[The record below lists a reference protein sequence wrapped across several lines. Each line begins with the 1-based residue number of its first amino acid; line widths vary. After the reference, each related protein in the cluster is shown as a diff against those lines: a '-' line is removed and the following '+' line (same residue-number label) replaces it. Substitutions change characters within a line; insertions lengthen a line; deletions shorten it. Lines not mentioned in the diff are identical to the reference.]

1 MPPKQYYKKK
11 IGSNGPASSTNKAK
25 PAFNLSQYAGA
36 KYLVIVES
44 PSKCNK
50 IEHYLGHDY
59 KCIASKGHIREIVG
73 LKNIDTKHNFHPTF
87 TIIDEKAE
95 HVKQMQQVIDQ
106 FTKPNIL
113 VASDDDR
120 EGEAIAWHICQ
131 VFGLPIE
138 TTKRI
143 IFHEI
148 TQPAILV
155 AVAAPL
161 RINMNL
167 VHAQHARQV
176 LDMVVGFKVS
186 PLLWRHVCG
195 GSKQALS
202 AGRCQTPAL
211 RLVYDNEQ
219 EKIGGG
225 NEGKGLEMR
234 YKTVGHFFPAHPMDF
249 ELNYEFEDKI
259 AVQSFLDKS
268 KTHSH
273 ELTIGLA
280 KPTTKSPPSPF
291 NTSRLLQVASNVL
304 HSSPKHTMMTCQTL
318 YQNGHITY
326 MRTENSKY
334 APTFLDIMRKFIPKE
349 YGSDEYIGQQI
360 DSLSNASTDGSGDNP
375 HEAIRVTN
383 VHMSTLPDNADPGDG
398 AMYRLI
404 WRNTV
409 ESCMADARYLA
420 TTAKISSPG
429 KLEND
434 KPMTYSH
441 ILEIPTFLGWKKV
454 QSKIQSDSIP
464 SSKTNEPS
472 NSPEAQ
478 LLFLKSLSKATM
490 ANVPYSSIESTVV
503 VRNKHSHYTEAS
515 LIQTL
520 EELGIGR
527 PSTFASLV
535 DTVQDRGYV
544 KCTDVKGTTHNCIDF
559 KLLSGGILDTIETKK
574 VFGQEKNK
582 LVIQPIGT
590 LCVEFLIEHFNRLFS
605 YDYTKKMEDDLDKIA
620 QFAGPDSN
628 TNPWYELCRSC
639 YLEIQDL
646 AKEVS
651 DIKKPAYQL
660 DDEHELLIQKFGP
673 AIKHTNPTDGTITY
687 KPVKTGLDI
696 DLEKAKTGHYKL
708 EDLLAFDNECL
719 GLYRGNPVKLKVG
732 KYGPYLEVETQIDG
746 SSSVKRYGLADSL
759 TAKNITLD
767 QIDIEFATEFL
778 DNMLVSNGPD
788 VDNTD
793 NDKNS
798 RSPPPPP
805 NQNKAILRVINSDM
819 SIRSGKFGPYVY
831 YKTVEMKSPKFLAL
845 KKFPHKY
852 DTCDLSI
859 LEKWIQT
866 TYLG

>member
-1 MPPKQYYKKK
+1 MPPKPYYKKK
-11 IGSNGPASSTNKAK
+11 IGPSSKTK
-25 PAFNLSQYAGA
+25 PAFNLSQYSGA

-59 KCIASKGHIREIVG
+59 RCIASKGHIREIEG

-87 TIIDEKAE
+87 TIIPEKSE
-95 HVKQMQQVIDQ
+95 HVEQMRQIIDQ
-106 FTKPNIL
+106 FSKSDIL

-148 TQPAILV
+148 TQPAILT
-155 AVAAPL
+155 AVANPV

-167 VHAQHARQV
+167 VYAQHARQV

-211 RLVYDNEQ
+211 RLVYDNDQ
-219 EKIGGG
+219 EKNKTNDGEKDG
-225 NEGKGLEMR
+225 NKTLDMR
-234 YKTVGHFFPAHPMDF
+234 YKTVGHFFSSNLMDF
-249 ELNYEFEDKI
+249 ELNHEFEEQTD
-259 AVQSFLDKS
+259 VQSFLDKS

-273 ELTIGLA
+273 ELTIDPP
-280 KPTTKSPPSPF
+280 KPTIKSPPKPF

-304 HSSPKHTMMTCQTL
+304 HSSPKHTMMTCQNL

-326 MRTENSKY
+326 MRTENTKY
-334 APTFLDIMRKFIPKE
+334 APTFLDIIRKFIPSE
-349 YGSDEYIGQQI
+349 YGSEEYLGQNM
-360 DSLSNASTDGSGDNP
+360 DSLSNASTDNGNGGDNP

-383 VHMSTLPDNADPGDG
+383 IHMSKLPDNADPGDG

-409 ESCMADARYLA
+409 ESCMADARYNS
-420 TTAKISSPG
+420 TKAKITSPIQKEDG
-429 KLEND
+429 K
-434 KPMTYSH
+434 PIIYSH
-441 ILEIPTFLGWKKV
+441 ILEIPVFLGWKKV
-454 QSKIQSDSIP
+454 QSKIQPDNISP
-464 SSKTNEPS
+464 KTNETS
-472 NSPEAQ
+472 NNPEAQ
-478 LLFLKSLSKATM
+478 LLFLRSLSKATI

-544 KCTDVKGTTHNCIDF
+544 KCTDVKGTTYNCTDF
-559 KLLSGGILDTIETKK
+559 KLLAGGILDTVSVQK

-590 LCVEFLIEHFNRLFS
+590 LSVEFLIANFNRLFS
-605 YDYTKKMEDDLDKIA
+605 YDYTKKMEEDLDKIA
-620 QFAGPDSN
+620 QFSGPDSN
-628 TNPWYELCRSC
+628 ANPWYEICRAC

-646 AKEVS
+646 AKDVS
-651 DIKKPAYQL
+651 DIKKPAYKI
-660 DDEHELLIQKFGP
+660 DDEHELLVQKFGST
-673 AIKHTNPTDGTITY
+673 IKHTNPTDGTITY
-687 KPVKTGLDI
+687 KPVKQGLEV
-696 DLEKAKTGHYKL
+696 DLEKAKAGHYKL
-708 EDLLAFDNECL
+708 DELLAFDNEIL
-719 GLYRGNPVKLKVG
+719 GLYQGNPVKLKVG
-732 KYGPYLEVETQIDG
+732 KYGPFLEVNSQN
-746 SSSVKRYGLADSL
+746 YGLKD
-759 TAKNITLD
+759 TNIPLNLIDIKFATDYLD
-767 QIDIEFATEFL
+767 QIMAPNVQDTGNEPT
-778 DNMLVSNGPD
+778 
-788 VDNTD
+788 
-793 NDKNS
+793 

-819 SIRSGKFGPYVY
+819 SIRSGKFGHYVY
-831 YKTVEMKSPKFLAL
+831 YKTSDMKSPKFLAL
-845 KKFPHKY
+845 KKFPQKY
-852 DTCDLSI
+852 DTCNIEI

-866 TYLG
+866 TYLDKV

>member
-11 IGSNGPASSTNKAK
+11 IGPASKTK
-25 PAFNLSQYAGA
+25 PAFNLSQYSGA

-59 KCIASKGHIREIVG
+59 RCIASKGHIREIEG

-87 TIIDEKAE
+87 TIIPEKSE
-95 HVKQMQQVIDQ
+95 HVGQMRQIIDQ
-106 FTKPNIL
+106 FSKSDIL

-148 TQPAILV
+148 TQPAILT
-155 AVAAPL
+155 AVANPV

-167 VHAQHARQV
+167 VYAQHARQV

-195 GSKQALS
+195 GPKQALS

-211 RLVYDNEQ
+211 RLVYENDQ
-219 EKIGGG
+219 EKNKPNSGG
-225 NEGKGLEMR
+225 NNGNKTLDMR
-234 YKTVGHFFPAHPMDF
+234 YKTVGHFFPSNLMDF
-249 ELNYEFEDKI
+249 ELNHEFEDQTDVK
-259 AVQSFLDKS
+259 SFLDKS

-273 ELTIGLA
+273 ELTIDTP
-280 KPTTKSPPSPF
+280 KPTTKSPPKPF
-291 NTSRLLQVASNVL
+291 NTSRLLQVASNIL
-304 HSSPKHTMMTCQTL
+304 HSSPKHTMMTCQNL

-326 MRTENSKY
+326 MRTENTKY
-334 APTFLDIMRKFIPKE
+334 APTFLDIIRKFIPSE
-349 YGSDEYIGQQI
+349 YGSEEYLGQNI
-360 DSLSNASTDGSGDNP
+360 DSLSNASSDSGIGGDNP

-383 VHMSTLPDNADPGDG
+383 IHMSKLPDNADPGDG

-409 ESCMADARYLA
+409 ESCMADARYNS
-420 TTAKISSPG
+420 TKAKITSPIQ
-429 KLEND
+429 KED
-434 KPMTYSH
+434 EKSIIYSH
-441 ILEIPTFLGWKKV
+441 ILEIPVFLGWKKV
-454 QSKIQSDSIP
+454 QSKIQADNISP
-464 SSKTNEPS
+464 KTNETS
-472 NSPEAQ
+472 NNPESQ
-478 LLFLKSLSKATM
+478 ILFLRSLSKTTI

-515 LIQTL
+515 LIQAL

-544 KCTDVKGTTHNCIDF
+544 KCTDVKGTTYNCTDF
-559 KLLSGGILDTIETKK
+559 KLLAGGILDTVSIQK

-590 LCVEFLIEHFNRLFS
+590 LSVEFLIANFNRLFS
-605 YDYTKKMEDDLDKIA
+605 YDYTKKMEEDLDKIA
-620 QFAGPDSN
+620 QFSGLNSN
-628 TNPWYELCRSC
+628 NPWYEICRAC

-646 AKEVS
+646 AKDVS
-651 DIKKPAYQL
+651 DIKKPAYKI
-660 DDEHELLIQKFGP
+660 DDEHDLLVQKFGP
-673 AIKHTNPTDGTITY
+673 TIKHTNPTDGTITY
-687 KPVKTGLDI
+687 KPVKQGLDI
-696 DLEKAKTGHYKL
+696 DLEKAKAGHYKL
-708 EDLLAFDNECL
+708 DELLAFDNENL
-719 GLYRGNPVKLKVG
+719 GLYQGNPVKLKVG
-732 KYGPYLEVETQIDG
+732 KFGPFLEVNSQN
-746 SSSVKRYGLADSL
+746 YGLKDTNIPLNLIDIKFAADY
-759 TAKNITLD
+759 LD
-767 QIDIEFATEFL
+767 QIMAPNVQDTGSEPT
-778 DNMLVSNGPD
+778 
-788 VDNTD
+788 
-793 NDKNS
+793 

-819 SIRSGKFGPYVY
+819 SVRSGKFGPYVY
-831 YKTVEMKSPKFLAL
+831 YKTSDMKSPKFLAL
-845 KKFPHKY
+845 KKFPQKY
-852 DTCDLSI
+852 DTCDIEI

-866 TYLG
+866 TYLDKV